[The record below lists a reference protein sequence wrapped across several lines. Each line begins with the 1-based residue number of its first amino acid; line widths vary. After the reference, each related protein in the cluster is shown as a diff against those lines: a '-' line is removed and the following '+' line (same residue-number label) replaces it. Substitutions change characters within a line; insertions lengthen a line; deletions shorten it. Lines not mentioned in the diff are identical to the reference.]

1 LESFCFFSHA
11 FIGIE
16 VDIDGDRF
24 EGALFFDELD
34 EVANKVIPRVRRF
47 VASNV

>member
-1 LESFCFFSHA
+1 MESFCVFSHA

-16 VDIDGDRF
+16 VDVDGDRF
-24 EGALFFDELD
+24 EGALFFDELN
-34 EVANKVIPRVRRF
+34 EVANEVIPRVGRF